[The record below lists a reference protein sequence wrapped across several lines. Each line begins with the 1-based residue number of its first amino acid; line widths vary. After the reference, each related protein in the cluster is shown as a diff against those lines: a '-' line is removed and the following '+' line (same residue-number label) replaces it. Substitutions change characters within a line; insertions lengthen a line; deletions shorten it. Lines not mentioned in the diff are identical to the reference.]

1 MNISGKIIGFILIV
15 IISQACFKEDD
26 KLPVP
31 LKGDVITDTIAMT
44 ENYKYQLYFSLDQ
57 GMVKSSNMRTNSDLG
72 FECTPDGWKII
83 LNTADFMKAADLGI
97 VPFGQVYDTAG
108 MKWKFDKS
116 DGNPDSL
123 AIGQWF
129 TISGN
134 DTVSANHVYLLLLGL
149 DENGNDLGIKQIIFD
164 SLKNNT
170 YYFRYSGLNGGTIY
184 SGSVVKDPAV
194 NYIFYTLNGGGSIAP
209 NEPPKTDYD
218 LVFTQYTTLLFTSL
232 GEAYPYLVTGV
243 LINRNQV
250 EVAIDTVNDFTAITF
265 DIAKNMNF
273 TSKLDVIGYDWK
285 YYNFDAGS
293 YTVRTGL
300 SYVIKDTKGYL
311 YKLRFIGFYNKQ
323 GQKGYPSI
331 EYQRL

>member
-1 MNISGKIIGFILIV
+1 MNTSGKIIGFILLV
-15 IISQACFKEDD
+15 IIFQSCFKEDD
-26 KLPVP
+26 MLPAPV
-31 LKGDVITDTIAMT
+31 KGDVITDTIAMT
-44 ENYKYQLYFSLDQ
+44 ENYGYQLYFRLDP
-57 GMVKSSNMRTNSDLG
+57 GKVIASNPRTNSDLG
-72 FECTPDGWKII
+72 FECAPGGWKII
-83 LNTADFMKAADLGI
+83 LNTADFMKATDLGQ
-97 VPFGQVYDTAG
+97 VPFGQPFDTTD

-116 DGNPDSL
+116 DGNLDSL

-129 TISGN
+129 TINGN
-134 DTVSANHVYLLLLGL
+134 DTLSANHVYILLRGL
-149 DENGNDLGIKQIIFD
+149 DENGNDLGIRQIIFD

-170 YYFRYSGLNGGTIY
+170 YYFRFTGLKGGTIY
-184 SGSVVKDPAV
+184 SGSVVKDPSV
-194 NYIFYTLNGGGSIAP
+194 NYTFYSLNGVGSVVH
-209 NEPPKTDYD
+209 NEPPDTDYD
-218 LVFTQYTTLLFTSL
+218 LIFTQYTTLLFTSL
-232 GEAYPYLVTGV
+232 GQAYPYLVTGV
-243 LINRNQV
+243 LLNRNQV
-250 EVAIDTVNDFTAITF
+250 QAAVDTVNDFSSITF

-300 SYVIKDTKGYL
+300 SYVIKDTRGYL